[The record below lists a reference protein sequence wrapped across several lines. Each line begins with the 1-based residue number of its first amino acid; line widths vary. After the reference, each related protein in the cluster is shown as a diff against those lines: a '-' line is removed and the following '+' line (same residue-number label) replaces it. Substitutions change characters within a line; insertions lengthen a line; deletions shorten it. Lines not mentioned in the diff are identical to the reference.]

1 MLSGC
6 RARLLT
12 RAVVIAEAG
21 QSAVREQ
28 PVGVHDR
35 PGCGRRLGERLQR
48 RRARVGKDRQAQ
60 APGSGAADLDRGTDQ
75 RLLSK
80 PAAALKALLV
90 AAEPELVDLD
100 LALEQLALRRD
111 HRAAQLL
118 QDQPRRLIARESE

>member
-35 PGCGRRLGERLQR
+35 PGCGRRLGERLER

-80 PAAALKALLV
+80 LAAALEALFV
-90 AAEPELVDLD
+90 AASQNSSTSTSPISSSRSG
-100 LALEQLALRRD
+100 A
-111 HRAAQLL
+111 
-118 QDQPRRLIARESE
+118 

>member
-12 RAVVIAEAG
+12 RAVVIAAAG

-35 PGCGRRLGERLQR
+35 PGCGRRVGERLQR
-48 RRARVGKDRQAQ
+48 RRARVGKAPQAH
-60 APGSGAADLDRGTDQ
+60 APGSGPADLDPGTAQ

-80 PAAALKALLV
+80 LAAALEALLL
-90 AAEPELVDLD
+90 AAEPEFVDLD
-100 LALEQLALRRD
+100 LAPQQL
-111 HRAAQLL
+111 
-118 QDQPRRLIARESE
+118 